1 MESDVWPQV
10 ADLHSL
16 SNRELKL
23 VIAGHRAC
31 DSAAALK
38 AWLDLVRDALEARRR
53 ERDRDWAL
61 CALAIARQYWELL
74 ESAPTFSLLFSAETA
89 FEHHD
94 DFAMAARCVE
104 QAAKASLDMGCEDDA
119 MALLMQAVRVEN
131 KHRALRR
138 MA

>member
-1 MESDVWPQV
+1 MESDAVPRI
-10 ADLHSL
+10 ADLRSL

-23 VIAGHRAC
+23 VIASHGSG
-31 DSAAALK
+31 DSPTALK

-61 CALAIARQYWELL
+61 CAFAIARQYWELL

-89 FEHHD
+89 FEHNED
-94 DFAMAARCVE
+94 YAMAARCVE
-104 QAAKASLDMGCEDDA
+104 QAAKASLDLGCEDDA

>member
-1 MESDVWPQV
+1 MEPDVVPRIV
-10 ADLHSL
+10 ELRSL

-23 VIAGHRAC
+23 VIAGHRPG

-38 AWLDLVRDALEARRR
+38 EWLDLVRDALEARRR

-61 CALAIARQYWELL
+61 CALAVARQYWELL

-104 QAAKASLDMGCEDDA
+104 HAAKASLDLGCEDDA

>member
-1 MESDVWPQV
+1 LKSEVWPRMV
-10 ADLHSL
+10 DLRSL
-16 SNRELKL
+16 SNSELKL
-23 VIAGHRAC
+23 VIAAHRAD
-31 DSAAALK
+31 DSPAALR
-38 AWLDLVRDALEARRR
+38 AWLDVVRDALEARRR

-61 CALAIARQYWELL
+61 CALAIARRYWELL

-131 KHRALRR
+131 KHGALRR